1 MKTTVVMLAGLLLAG
16 CQSAPTRPPSTI
28 AFSAEEAAFIRKPGT
43 GTITG
48 HAFRTRPL
56 GQVVNAAGEIVRL
69 VPVTAFSRERF
80 RQLYGDRFYVAS
92 SAYPKQDTPDPA
104 YVDHTRTTRADARG
118 RFSFDKVAPGSYFV
132 TTQVIWGAE
141 DAAQREGGSV
151 YDLVTLTG
159 KETEPVEIILSG
171 KN

>member
-1 MKTTVVMLAGLLLAG
+1 MRMTAICLAAGLLAG
-16 CQSAPTRPPSTI
+16 CQSAPTRPSSTV
-28 AFSAEEAAFIRKPGT
+28 AFSAEEAAFIKKPGT
-43 GTITG
+43 GTISG

-80 RQLYGDRFYVAS
+80 RQLYGDRFYVAA
-92 SAYPKQDTPDPA
+92 SAYPRQDTPDPA
-104 YVDHTRTTRADARG
+104 YADHTRTTRADARG

-159 KETEPVEIILSG
+159 KETEPVEVILSG